1 MALDPNKMKQSGKQY
16 TAPRKLI
23 IDPGVRNRLIGEMAE
38 AFREVGRKH
47 DNEVIEDYTL
57 YARNVLRDCTQCTR
71 SDGTTPWLNAPCKGN
86 DMEVLA
92 SRLKVKGYDMI
103 AMEVDTTKSRAKKK
117 KNEKLLEHLPKESD
131 RNSGRIKYGTSLA
144 QVLSEEE
151 FKQYNG
157 FLRKLKLDFPKLDTV
172 SDVMGLEIL
181 AILRIRISRITIEMS
196 KDTTSVI
203 TKDAAELSKLYK
215 ETTVTLGISG
225 QQRARAMEDIGSGT
239 IADLAKRY
247 HNSLQVLAD
256 EEHERYIQELH
267 LYLNKFDRKEIE
279 EAEVLRHTDVTIPR
293 IRELLAKY
301 KIEVNT
307 DDFV

>member
-1 MALDPNKMKQSGKQY
+1 LALDPNKLKQPGK
-16 TAPRKLI
+16 TFSVPRKLV
-23 IDPGVRNRLIGEMAE
+23 IDPGVRNRIIKEMAE
-38 AFREVGRKH
+38 AFKGVGRKH

-57 YARNVLRDCTQCTR
+57 YSRNVLRDCTQCTR
-71 SDGTTPWLNAPCKGN
+71 SDGTTPWLNAPCKGT
-86 DMEVLA
+86 DMEVLE
-92 SRLKVKGYDMI
+92 SRLKIKGYDMI
-103 AMEVDTTKSRAKKK
+103 AMEVISKNSRAKKK
-117 KNEKLLEHLPKESD
+117 KNEKLLSGLPKESD
-131 RNSGRIKYGTSLA
+131 KNSGRIQYGTSLS

-151 FKQYNG
+151 FREYNK
-157 FLRKLKLDFPKLDTV
+157 FLKKLKLDFPKLDTV

-196 KDTTSVI
+196 KDSTSVI

-225 QQRARAMEDIGSGT
+225 QQRAKAMEDIGSGT

-247 HNSLQVLAD
+247 HNSLQTLAD
-256 EEHERYIQELH
+256 EEHERFIQELH
-267 LYLNKFDRKEIE
+267 LYLNKFVRGEIE
-279 EAEVLRHTDVTIPR
+279 EAEVLRHTDVTIPG
-293 IRELLAKY
+293 IRELLAKH